1 MNILCWEGYNTDDV
15 LGPFRKA
22 HPGASVRAESGTSD
36 PDMINKLRA
45 REINARDL
53 INVNQPWARDQLY
66 PENLIGP
73 LNKERFM
80 PCFEKMSP
88 EFAKPYPLAFADD
101 GNLLGMPQ
109 RYGPFSFVV
118 NTDKISRKMAEDEG
132 WSLFLDPAM
141 KGCYGI
147 LTYDNWNVI
156 HMCLT
161 AGLNPFAPVDEAG
174 QAKFRTVAEQLF
186 DGAKLLTDDLVAMN
200 TALINGEID
209 AYFTGGTY
217 TASPAERRR
226 RAMELLDM
234 LRLPQDYY
242 GKGVAQC
249 SGGERQPVAL
259 ARALAFDPEI
269 LFFDEPLSALD
280 YRLRKTLE
288 KELKDLHARTGK
300 TFVYITHSLEEAMVM
315 SDRIAIMRNGR
326 FEQIAIADEI
336 YSRPVSRFVAE
347 FMGEVN
353 LFDVTGAENGG
364 LISADGALYVNGNA
378 SGMGVQLAAGEA
390 AESKILGGLAVIV
403 IADDV
408 ETAFTFG
415 QNWPLG
421 SALSVLLILIIG
433 GLAAFGV
440 SRVDLDAIMGR
451 RR

>member
-1 MNILCWEGYNTDDV
+1 MKLTRRQFTGRTLGALGALALTPAGAAWAAGGRDNEMNILCWEGYNTDDV

-45 REINARDL
+45 GEINVWDL

-66 PENLIGP
+66 PENLIRP

-80 PCFEKMSP
+80 PYFEKMSP

-141 KGCYGI
+141 KDRYGI

-217 TASPAERRR
+217 TASPARFDGAANIRGIT
-226 RAMELLDM
+226 
-234 LRLPQDYY
+234 PNSGPVG
-242 GKGVAQC
+242 GKGGVVWVELTSAVNNPHP
-249 SGGERQPVAL
+249 SPL
-259 ARALAFDPEI
+259 AEAFLEFVQQPEI
-269 LFFDEPLSALD
+269 CKVVAFAEGTYNPIAQMGNPEVMALFDKDELD
-280 YRLRKTLE
+280 AIQM
-288 KELKDLHARTGK
+288 D
-300 TFVYITHSLEEAMVM
+300 SLEEEMARSLDYAPVA
-315 SDRIAIMRNGR
+315 SYDALI
-326 FEQIAIADEI
+326 DI
-336 YSRPVSRFVAE
+336 YTKA
-347 FMGEVN
+347 
-353 LFDVTGAENGG
+353 
-364 LISADGALYVNGNA
+364 
-378 SGMGVQLAAGEA
+378 
-390 AESKILGGLAVIV
+390 
-403 IADDV
+403 
-408 ETAFTFG
+408 
-415 QNWPLG
+415 
-421 SALSVLLILIIG
+421 
-433 GLAAFGV
+433 
-440 SRVDLDAIMGR
+440 R
-451 RR
+451 RS